1 MNGIII
7 VSIGQIMRSKKPEE
21 TYLQYKQ
28 RVLDTKSAS
37 FCGAKW
43 YNATIW
49 LGSGQTTSCHHPLP
63 HAVSVEQVLANPAA
77 LHNTPEKKEQ
87 RRQMQNGERP
97 SGCEYCWKIED
108 SSSTAISDRPY
119 KSMIFSEEELNDAFN
134 LPPDSD
140 VNLRTLE
147 IAFDRTCNFAC
158 SYCNPAFSTTWVR
171 DIKTNGGYS
180 GLHSDGRNH
189 FTHAHDSSQVY
200 GYSDTNPYVEAFF
213 KWWETDLHKT
223 LRELRI
229 TGGEPLMS
237 GHTWKLLEW
246 FKENRGKSQTK
257 LAINSNLGLEPNKLD
272 EFIDAV
278 RDLDVEIYTSCES
291 MNGQAEYIRDG
302 LNYYQWFDNMVKLQL
317 SGAVKQIHVMATING
332 LCLPKLPDFLAHMM
346 DFKQAYGRDSLTVTL
361 NILRFPSFQS
371 PLVVPDDIK
380 QNCAARLQQFLDQF
394 GDSHWLHQM
403 EVEHIRRLIE
413 YLNSVESPHAGA
425 SSLDILQK
433 DFKTFYTQYDQ
444 RRNKDFIKTFPELKD
459 WYGNL

>member
-1 MNGIII
+1 M
-7 VSIGQIMRSKKPEE
+7 VRSKKPDE

-63 HAVSVEQVLANPAA
+63 HQVSTEQVLANPAA
-77 LHNTPEKKEQ
+77 LHNTPEKKAQ
-87 RRQMQNGERP
+87 RAQMQKGERP

-108 SSSTAISDRPY
+108 SSATAISDRPY

-158 SYCNPAFSTTWVR
+158 SYCNPAFSSTWVR

-180 GLHSDGRNH
+180 GLVSDGRNH
-189 FTHAHDSSQVY
+189 FTHAHDSSQIY
-200 GYSDTNPYVEAFF
+200 GFSDTNPYVEAFF
-213 KWWETDLHKT
+213 KWWESDLHKT

-246 FKENRGKSQTK
+246 FKENQGKSNTK
-257 LAINSNLGLEPNKLD
+257 LAINSNLGLEPKKLD

-278 RDLDVEIYTSCES
+278 QGLDVEVYTSCES

-302 LNYYQWFDNMVKLQL
+302 LNYYQWFDNMVKLYK
-317 SGAVKQIHVMATING
+317 SGAVKQMHVMATING
-332 LCLPKLPDFLAHMM
+332 LCLPKLPDFLEHMI

-371 PLVVPDDIK
+371 PLVMPHDIK
-380 QNCAARLQQFLDQF
+380 QKCAARLQLFLDRWS
-394 GDSHWLHQM
+394 DSHWLHQM
-403 EVEHIRRLIE
+403 EIEHIRRLIE

-425 SSLDILQK
+425 SSIEELQK
-433 DFKTFYTQYDQ
+433 DFKVFYQQYDQ
-444 RRNKDFIKTFPELKD
+444 RRNKDFTKTFPELKE
-459 WYGNL
+459 WYNDL

>member
-1 MNGIII
+1 L
-7 VSIGQIMRSKKPEE
+7 VRSKKPDE

-63 HAVSVEQVLANPAA
+63 HQVSTEQVLANPAA
-77 LHNTPEKKEQ
+77 LHNTPEKKAQ
-87 RRQMQNGERP
+87 RAQMQKGERP

-108 SSSTAISDRPY
+108 SSATAISDRPY

-158 SYCNPAFSTTWVR
+158 SYCNPAFSSTWVR

-180 GLHSDGRNH
+180 GLVSDGRNH
-189 FTHAHDSSQVY
+189 FTHAHDSSQIY
-200 GYSDTNPYVEAFF
+200 GFSDTNPYVEAFF
-213 KWWETDLHKT
+213 KWWESDLHKT

-246 FKENRGKSQTK
+246 FKENQGKSNTK
-257 LAINSNLGLEPNKLD
+257 LAINSNLGLEPKKLD

-278 RDLDVEIYTSCES
+278 QGLDVEVYTSCES

-302 LNYYQWFDNMVKLQL
+302 LNYYQWFDNMVKLYK
-317 SGAVKQIHVMATING
+317 SGAVKQMHVMATING
-332 LCLPKLPDFLAHMM
+332 LCLPKLPDFLEHMI

-371 PLVVPDDIK
+371 PLVMLDSIK
-380 QNCAARLQQFLDQF
+380 QECAVRLGQFLDRWS
-394 GDSHWLHQM
+394 DSHWLHQM
-403 EVEHIRRLIE
+403 EIEHIRRLIE

-425 SSLDILQK
+425 SSIEELQK
-433 DFKTFYTQYDQ
+433 DFKVFYQQYDQ
-444 RRNKDFIKTFPELKD
+444 RRNKDFTKTFPELKE
-459 WYGNL
+459 WYNDL

>member
-1 MNGIII
+1 
-7 VSIGQIMRSKKPEE
+7 MRSKKPEE

-37 FCGAKW
+37 FCGSKW